1 MVNEHAWRSLFIV
14 ALAQTMVV
22 LDATIVFV
30 ALPSIQGSLHMSLDS
45 LQWVVNGYVLTFGG
59 FLLLGG
65 RLADLLGRTRLL
77 VIGTVI
83 FTIAS
88 ALNAAAPSGDVLIFS
103 RALQGF
109 GGALVSPAALSVV
122 ATCFEARSN
131 RMRAMSVWGALMG
144 GSGAVGLVVGG
155 ALTQWLGWEAIFMI
169 NVPLGLIAIVAAWRL
184 LPPLPGVGTG
194 GSFDIAGAV
203 TGTAGLVVF
212 AYGIVQTNHHGWGS
226 VQTLAMLAG
235 AAALI
240 GLFLVIEARGKHP
253 LVRLSI
259 FRIRALTMANLICVV
274 AMGSVMPLFLFITIY
289 VQDVLGFGPIRAG
302 FAFLPYMVLV
312 LGGSALSAVMMR
324 KVGVRT
330 VLLSGLTLAVPG
342 LLLMSGIRGDG
353 DYVSEVFPALSLL
366 GIGMGL
372 VLVPVTLTAT
382 ASVGAEDSGLASGLY
397 NTSLQIGGALGI
409 AVLST
414 IAQHKTAA
422 AAVPGPQALVDG
434 YGLAFVVA
442 ACVVAAAV
450 VVVAVAL
457 RRSDVDGVTLDAPGA
472 ALVA

>member
-14 ALAQTMVV
+14 AIAQAMVV

-30 ALPSIQGSLHMSLDS
+30 ALPSIQSSLDMSLDS
-45 LQWVVNGYVLTFGG
+45 LQWVVNAYVLTFGG

-65 RLADLLGRTRLL
+65 RLADLLGRTRLF

-83 FTIAS
+83 FTVAS
-88 ALNAAAPSGDVLIFS
+88 VLNAAAPSGEVLILS

-122 ATCFEARSN
+122 ATCFEERSD
-131 RMRAMSVWGALMG
+131 RMRAMSVWGALVG
-144 GSGAVGLVVGG
+144 GSGAIGLVLGG
-155 ALTQWLGWEAIFMI
+155 ALTQWLGWEAIFLVNI
-169 NVPLGLIAIVAAWRL
+169 PLGVIAIAAALRL
-184 LPPLPGVGTG
+184 LPPLPGIGTG
-194 GSFDIAGAV
+194 GSFDAAGAV
-203 TGTAGLVVF
+203 TGTAGLVLL

-226 VQTLAMLAG
+226 AHTLGLLAG
-235 AAALI
+235 AIALI
-240 GLFLVIEARGKHP
+240 GLFLVIEARGDAP

-259 FRIRALTMANLICVV
+259 FRIRALTMANIICAV

-289 VQDVLGFGPIRAG
+289 VQEVLRFGPIKAG
-302 FAFLPYMVLV
+302 FAFMPYMVLV
-312 LGGSALSAVMMR
+312 LAGSALSAVMMR
-324 KVGVRT
+324 RVGVRT
-330 VLLSGLTLAVPG
+330 VLLTGLAIAVPG
-342 LLLMSGIRGDG
+342 LLLMSQIQADG
-353 DYVSEVFPALSLL
+353 SYMSGVFPALSLL
-366 GIGMGL
+366 GIAMGL

-382 ASVGAEDSGLASGLY
+382 ASVGAADSGLASGLY

-414 IAQHKTAA
+414 IAEHQTAA

-434 YGLAFVVA
+434 YQLAFVVT

-457 RRSDVDGVTLDAPGA
+457 RRSDVDGITLDAPAA